1 MHFIHTLFINSLYN
15 RKIIDYHFWRESTL
29 KKILMAAMSSIVTFS
44 FFLAPISV
52 EAKTLQQL
60 QTERADLKKKTEE
73 AKKNLEEARQKKQSV
88 EEEVAVL
95 DQTLNAANEQLEKVE
110 SDLDEVQKRLEES
123 KKMLAEATENKEK
136 QLTVFGQR
144 VKYIHENGNTGYLD
158 VILESEGISDLLMR
172 MQHVE
177 EIIDY
182 DNNLLTNLKETEN
195 VIREKK
201 EEVQQEEAETAQLV
215 EEQKA
220 TLASLETLK
229 AEKIKT
235 VQAYAQDEAKY
246 NQLVQSNEAASKEV
260 EKLISAATANNDTV
274 VYTGGKL
281 NWPVPARA
289 ASSSSLSSGF
299 VNRKRPIGSGWE
311 KHTGYDIPAP
321 YGSNIVA
328 AEGGTVITAGWV
340 NGYGN
345 TVMINHGGGVVT
357 LYGHNSSLTVSKGQ
371 TVSRGQVIAKCGSTG
386 NSTGNHCHFEVRVN
400 GSAVS
405 PAPYLGVANIS
416 R

>member
-1 MHFIHTLFINSLYN
+1 MKKLFI
-15 RKIIDYHFWRESTL
+15 
-29 KKILMAAMSSIVTFS
+29 AAMAGIVS
-44 FFLAPISV
+44 LSLLPAPTP
-52 EAKTLQQL
+52 AYAATKTLQQL

-73 AKKNLEEARQKKQSV
+73 AKKNLEQAKQKKQSV
-88 EEEVAVL
+88 EQEVAAL
-95 DQTLNAANEQLEKVE
+95 DQTLNAENEQLQKVQ
-110 SDLDEVQKRLEES
+110 SDLEEVQQRLEQS
-123 KKMLAEATENKEK
+123 KQMLEEATQNKQK
-136 QLTVFGQR
+136 QLTAFGQR

-158 VILESEGISDLLMR
+158 VLLESEGINDLLMR

-177 EIIDY
+177 EIMDY
-182 DNNLLTNLKETEN
+182 DNNLLNDLKNTEE
-195 VIREKK
+195 VIRQKK
-201 EEVQQEEAETAQLV
+201 QDIEQEEAETAQLV
-215 EEQKA
+215 EEQKT
-220 TLASLETLK
+220 TLASLESLK
-229 AEKIKT
+229 QQKMAT
-235 VQAYAQDEAKY
+235 MQAYAQDEAKY
-246 NQLVQSNEAASKEV
+246 DQLVKSNEAASQEV
-260 EKLISAATANNDTV
+260 SKLIAAATAKSNNNDTV

-281 NWPVPARA
+281 NWPVPSRA

-311 KHTGYDIPAP
+311 KHTGYDIPAS

-345 TVMINHGGGVVT
+345 TVMINHGGGIVT

-371 TVSRGQVIAKCGSTG
+371 TVTRGQVIAKCGSTG

-400 GSAVS
+400 GAAVN
-405 PAPYLGVANIS
+405 PQPYLGVSNIS

>member
-1 MHFIHTLFINSLYN
+1 M
-15 RKIIDYHFWRESTL
+15 
-29 KKILMAAMSSIVTFS
+29 KKILIAAMTSVLTFS
-44 FFLAPISV
+44 LFLSPISI
-52 EAKTLQQL
+52 EAKTLEQL
-60 QTERADLKKKTEE
+60 QTERAELKKKTEE
-73 AKKNLEEARQKKQSV
+73 AKKNLEEAKKKKQSV
-88 EEEVAVL
+88 EEEVAAL
-95 DQTLNAANEQLEKVE
+95 DQTLNAANEQLEKVQ
-110 SDLDEVQKRLEES
+110 SDLEEVQKRLEES
-123 KKMLAEATENKEK
+123 KQMLAEATENKEK

-177 EIIDY
+177 EIMDY
-182 DNNLLTNLKETEN
+182 DNNLLNSLKDTEKT
-195 VIREKK
+195 IREKK
-201 EEVQQEEAETAQLV
+201 EDIEQEEAEAAQLV
-215 EEQKA
+215 EEQKT
-220 TLASLETLK
+220 TLASLESLK
-229 AEKIKT
+229 SEKMAT

-246 NQLVQSNEAASKEV
+246 DQLVKSNEAASQEV
-260 EKLISAATANNDTV
+260 AKLIAAATAASNNDTV

-345 TVMINHGGGVVT
+345 TVMINHGGGIVT

>member
-1 MHFIHTLFINSLYN
+1 M
-15 RKIIDYHFWRESTL
+15 
-29 KKILMAAMSSIVTFS
+29 KKFLITIMTTILTFS
-44 FFLAPISV
+44 VFVAPIPV
-52 EAKTLQQL
+52 QAETKTLQQL
-60 QTERADLKKKTEE
+60 QTERADLNKKTEE
-73 AKKNLEEARQKKQSV
+73 AKKNLAQAKQKKQSV
-88 EEEVAVL
+88 EQEVAAL
-95 DQTLNAANEQLEKVE
+95 DQTLNAENAQLEKVE
-110 SDLDEVQKRLEES
+110 TDLAEVQKRLEES
-123 KKMLAEATENKEK
+123 KKMLEEASENKQK
-136 QLTVFGQR
+136 QLTLFGQR

-158 VILESEGISDLLMR
+158 ALLDSKDVSDLLMR

-177 EIIDY
+177 EIMDY
-182 DNNLLTNLKETEN
+182 DNNLLNDLKNTEQI
-195 VIREKK
+195 IRQKK
-201 EEVQQEEAETAQLV
+201 EDVEKEEAETAELV

-220 TLASLETLK
+220 VLASLEKLK
-229 AEKIKT
+229 QEKMAT

-246 NQLVQSNEAASKEV
+246 DQLVKSNEAASQEV
-260 EKLISAATANNDTV
+260 SKLIAAATASSNNDTV

-281 NWPVPARA
+281 NWPVPSRA

-311 KHTGYDIPAP
+311 KHTGYDIPAS
-321 YGSNIVA
+321 YGSSIVA

-345 TVMINHGGGVVT
+345 TVMINHGGGIVT

-400 GSAVS
+400 GSAVN

>member
-1 MHFIHTLFINSLYN
+1 MTG
-15 RKIIDYHFWRESTL
+15 
-29 KKILMAAMSSIVTFS
+29 ILTFS
-44 FFLAPISV
+44 LFSAPMPV
-52 EAKTLQQL
+52 QAATKTLEQL

-73 AKKNLEEARQKKQSV
+73 AKKNLEQAKQKKQSV
-88 EEEVAVL
+88 EQEVAAL
-95 DQTLNAANEQLEKVE
+95 DQTLNAANAELEKVE
-110 SDLDEVQKRLEES
+110 ADLAEVQQRLEES
-123 KKMLAEATENKEK
+123 KQMLTEATENKEK
-136 QLTVFGQR
+136 QLTAFGQR

-158 VILESEGISDLLMR
+158 VILDSKNVSDLLMR

-177 EIIDY
+177 EIMDY
-182 DNNLLTNLKETEN
+182 DNTLLNDLKNTEEI
-195 VIREKK
+195 IRQKK
-201 EEVQQEEAETAQLV
+201 QDIEQEEAQTAELV
-215 EEQKA
+215 EEQRA
-220 TLASLETLK
+220 TLANLESLK
-229 AEKIKT
+229 QQKMQT

-246 NQLVQSNEAASKEV
+246 DQLVKSNEAASQEV
-260 EKLISAATANNDTV
+260 SKLIAAATAAKSSNNNDTV

-281 NWPVPARA
+281 NWPVPSRA

-311 KHTGYDIPAP
+311 KHTGYDIPAS
-321 YGSNIVA
+321 YGANIVA

-345 TVMINHGGGVVT
+345 TVMINHGGGIVT

-371 TVSRGQVIAKCGSTG
+371 TVTRGQVIAKCGSTG

-400 GSAVS
+400 GSAVN
-405 PAPYLGVANIS
+405 PQPYLGVSNIS

>member
-1 MHFIHTLFINSLYN
+1 MLKKLFIC
-15 RKIIDYHFWRESTL
+15 I
-29 KKILMAAMSSIVTFS
+29 MSSMIAFS
-44 FFLAPISV
+44 LFVAPTQVS
-52 EAKTLQQL
+52 AATKTLQQL
-60 QTERADLKKKTEE
+60 QTERANLQKKTEE
-73 AKKNLEEARQKKQSV
+73 AKKNLAEAKKKKQSV
-88 EEEVAVL
+88 EQEVAAL

-110 SDLDEVQKRLEES
+110 ADLAEVQKRLEES
-123 KKMLAEATENKEK
+123 KQMLEQATQNKEN

-158 VILESEGISDLLMR
+158 VILESKGLNDLLMR

-177 EIIDY
+177 EIMEY
-182 DNNLLTNLKETEN
+182 DNNLLNELKDTEK

-201 EEVQQEEAETAQLV
+201 EEVEQEEKETEQLLQ
-215 EEQKA
+215 EQKT
-220 TLASLETLK
+220 TLASLESLK
-229 AEKIKT
+229 EEKMAT
-235 VQAYAQDEAKY
+235 VKAYAQDEAKY
-246 NQLVQSNEAASKEV
+246 DQLVKSNEAASQEV
-260 EKLISAATANNDTV
+260 ARLIASATSASSGNDTV

-345 TVMINHGGGVVT
+345 TVMINHGGGIVT
-357 LYGHNSSLTVSKGQ
+357 LYGHNSSLTVSRGQ
-371 TVSRGQVIAKCGSTG
+371 KVSRGQVIAKCGSTG
-386 NSTGNHCHFEVRVN
+386 NSTGNHCHFEVRLN
-400 GSAVS
+400 GSAVN
-405 PAPYLGVANIS
+405 PEPYLGVANIS

>member
-1 MHFIHTLFINSLYN
+1 M
-15 RKIIDYHFWRESTL
+15 
-29 KKILMAAMSSIVTFS
+29 KKFLITIMTTILTFS
-44 FFLAPISV
+44 CFIAPV
-52 EAKTLQQL
+52 PVQAATKTLQQL
-60 QTERADLKKKTEE
+60 QTERDDLKKKTEE
-73 AKKNLEEARQKKQSV
+73 AKKNLAEAKQKKQSV
-88 EEEVAVL
+88 EQEVAAL
-95 DQTLNAANEQLEKVE
+95 DQTLNAENAQLEKVE
-110 SDLDEVQKRLEES
+110 TDLAEVQKRLEES
-123 KKMLAEATENKEK
+123 KKMLEEASENKQK

-158 VILESEGISDLLMR
+158 VLLDSKDVSDLLMR

-177 EIIDY
+177 EIMDY
-182 DNNLLTNLKETEN
+182 DNNLLSDLKNTEQI
-195 VIREKK
+195 IRQKK
-201 EEVQQEEAETAQLV
+201 EDVEQEEAETAELV

-220 TLASLETLK
+220 VLASLEKLK
-229 AEKIKT
+229 QEKMAT

-246 NQLVQSNEAASKEV
+246 DQLVKSNEAASQEV
-260 EKLISAATANNDTV
+260 SKLIAAATASSNNDTV

-281 NWPVPARA
+281 NWPVPSRA

-311 KHTGYDIPAP
+311 KHTGYDIPAS

-345 TVMINHGGGVVT
+345 TVMINHGGGIVT

-400 GSAVS
+400 GSAVN
-405 PAPYLGVANIS
+405 PASYLGVANIS